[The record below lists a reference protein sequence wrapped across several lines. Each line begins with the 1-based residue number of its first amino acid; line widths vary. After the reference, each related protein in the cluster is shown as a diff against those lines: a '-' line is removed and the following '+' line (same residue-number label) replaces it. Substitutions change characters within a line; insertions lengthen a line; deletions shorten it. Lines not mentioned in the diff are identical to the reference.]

1 MDRAFLER
9 SDRLAAHMA
18 RDSRFV
24 SEELLARLPEVPQG
38 ELDGLP
44 HGALRLDDAG
54 RVLAYNQFE
63 AKLSGIAPEAAL
75 GRDFFR
81 ELAPCTNNSLF
92 RGLFRRGV
100 AQGSLDHLMPYTYT
114 LRMAPTHVVVHLFG
128 RAGTTGW
135 WLFSRRAGSAA

>member
-1 MDRAFLER
+1 MDRTFLER
-9 SDRLAAHMA
+9 SERLAAQMA

-24 SEELLARLPEVPQG
+24 SKELLSTLSEVAEV
-38 ELDGLP
+38 ELDALP
-44 HGALRLDDAG
+44 HGAVRLDESG
-54 RVLAYNQFE
+54 CVLAYNAAE
-63 AKLSGIAPEAAL
+63 SKLSGIPARSAL

-81 ELAPCTNNSLF
+81 DLAPCTNNSLF

-100 AQGSLDHLMPYTYT
+100 AEGSLDHLMPYTYT

-128 RAGTTGW
+128 RSGPTGW

>member
-9 SDRLAAHMA
+9 SDRLAAQMA
-18 RDSRFV
+18 QDSRFAADD
-24 SEELLARLPEVPQG
+24 LLARLPEVPQV
-38 ELDGLP
+38 ELDAVP
-44 HGALRLDDAG
+44 HGAVRLDEDG
-54 RVLAYNQFE
+54 RVLAYNSFE
-63 AKLSGIAPEAAL
+63 SKLSGIAPGSAL

-81 ELAPCTNNSLF
+81 DLAPCTNNSLF

-128 RAGTTGW
+128 RAGPTGW